1 MGQKDELSWSEALL
15 VLLVLLVQL
24 VRCHRVIKFL
34 LLHSTLVQLLVTLQ
48 ITYCSKVSEH
58 LIRLVDHRYTEHV
71 QNLIKYQ
78 LL

>member
-1 MGQKDELSWSEALL
+1 MGQKDELSWSEAPL
-15 VLLVLLVQL
+15 VQLVLLVQL
-24 VRCHRVIKFL
+24 VRCHRVIGFL
-34 LLHSTLVQLLVTLQ
+34 LLYSTLLQLLVTLQ

>member
-1 MGQKDELSWSEALL
+1 MGQKDELSWSEAPL

-24 VRCHRVIKFL
+24 VRCHRVIEFL